1 MMTRRDVLEL
11 AAAGTAVS
19 LTPSLNSAAIA
30 GASPADPP
38 FTLPKLPYA
47 YDALEPYI
55 DAQTMTI
62 HHDKHHQAYIDNLN
76 KAVATDP
83 AANKMSVE
91 ELLQKLDTLPAAIKT
106 AVKNNG
112 GGHAN
117 HSLFWQTLAP
127 AAQSGKPSGK
137 LAAAIDASFGG
148 QAKLEDMF
156 RAAGLGQFGSGWAWL
171 SIDSMGKLVLDNA
184 PNQDSPLL
192 TNRKPILG
200 IDVWEHAYYLKYQNR
215 RADYL
220 GAIVKVI
227 NWDFVSERYKT
238 LSM

>member
-11 AAAGTAVS
+11 AAAGTAAS
-19 LTPSLNSAAIA
+19 LAAA
-30 GASPADPP
+30 ASPAANLVASPADPP

-55 DAQTMTI
+55 DAQTMQI

-83 AANKMSVE
+83 MANKMTLD
-91 ELLQKLDTLPAAIKT
+91 ELLTKLDTLPPAIKT

-117 HSLFWQTLAP
+117 HSLFWQTLCP
-127 AAQSGKPSGK
+127 ATQSGKPSGK

-171 SIDSMGKLVLDNA
+171 SIDPAGKLILDNA

-192 TNRKPILG
+192 TGRKPILG
-200 IDVWEHAYYLKYQNR
+200 LDVWEHAYYLKYQNK

-220 GAIVKVI
+220 GAIMKVI
-227 NWDFVSERYKT
+227 NWDFVSDRYKT